1 MNHHYMQ
8 KNRMRKGGA
17 TTLPAVI
24 LLAAVSLV
32 VAVSITTMAFTESFV
47 SQSSAQS
54 SRALLY
60 AESGARDA
68 LIKIARNKNFA
79 CSTTDCYSMDFSAN
93 GCALNEDCVKISVS
107 AGTGAAG
114 VPKVITSKGIMR
126 SSTRTIQVLVTLDNG
141 GASDGVITNAV
152 WSEVVN

>member
-1 MNHHYMQ
+1 MHKS
-8 KNRMRKGGA
+8 KNRKSGA

-54 SRALLY
+54 SQALLY

-68 LIKIARNKNFA
+68 LIKIARNKNFT
-79 CSTTDCYSMDFSAN
+79 CSTTDCYSIDFSAN
-93 GCALNEDCVKISVS
+93 GCALSEDCAKISVS
-107 AGTGAAG
+107 AGTGATG
-114 VPKVITSKGIMR
+114 VPKIITSKGTMR
-126 SSTRTIQVLVTLDNG
+126 SSTRTIQVLVTLDSG
-141 GASDGVITNAV
+141 SASDGVISNAV